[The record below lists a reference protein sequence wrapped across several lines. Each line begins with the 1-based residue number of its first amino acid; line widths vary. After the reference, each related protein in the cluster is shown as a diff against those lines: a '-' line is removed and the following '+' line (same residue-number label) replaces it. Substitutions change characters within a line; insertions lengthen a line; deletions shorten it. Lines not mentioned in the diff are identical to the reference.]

1 MTAPTRGK
9 KPAPR
14 TGERRRTR
22 SAAGERA
29 YARREERR
37 ERSLRELSRRPSK
50 RQAGGGRKPTVAATR
65 KARQLQEKV
74 THSRVSM
81 VVVVMSVLGVGL
93 AAILWLS
100 IAAVSGSYQLQQA
113 EARVNELSERKEE
126 LIREVSQLNSPAVL
140 QRRAEELGMRPGPPA
155 IHLVVQPDGTVLPVG
170 ESADPGPVV
179 PAPPAPQ
186 PSHPEP
192 AEAP

>member
-1 MTAPTRGK
+1 GRTA
-9 KPAPR
+9 
-14 TGERRRTR
+14 

-29 YARREERR
+29 DARREERR
-37 ERSLRELSRRPSK
+37 ERSWRERSGRPSK

-113 EARVNELSERKEE
+113 EARVNELSERKEG
-126 LIREVSQLNSPAVL
+126 LIREGSQLNPPAVL
-140 QRRAEELGMRPGPPA
+140 PPRGGELRQRPGA
-155 IHLVVQPDGTVLPVG
+155 TAQST
-170 ESADPGPVV
+170 
-179 PAPPAPQ
+179 
-186 PSHPEP
+186 
-192 AEAP
+192 